1 VSVPRAVHSPLLVDR
16 PSDCCPMSRGEWV
29 CVQSLLS
36 GRLVAKVL
44 RAANVR
50 KCRLSA
56 EVHSS
61 KRRVDTLRTH
71 CIAMAVWGLE
81 VVCVFCVKI

>member
-1 VSVPRAVHSPLLVDR
+1 
-16 PSDCCPMSRGEWV
+16 MSRGEWV

-44 RAANVR
+44 RAAKVR

-61 KRRVDTLRTH
+61 KRRVETLRKH
-71 CIAMAVWGLE
+71 CIAKGLAMGLYHWVWGLE
-81 VVCVFCVKI
+81 VVCVYFF